1 MKQKKHSTNF
11 VDKSTKGQED
21 YKRMKRIN
29 EHEVVDCIMALMAFL
44 WILAGA
50 CAIGLTLSIIKAIL
64 MAFGIENN
72 I

>member
-1 MKQKKHSTNF
+1 
-11 VDKSTKGQED
+11 
-21 YKRMKRIN
+21 MKRLN
-29 EHEVVDCIMALMAFL
+29 EPEVVDCIMALMAIL

-64 MAFGIENN
+64 LAFGIENN